1 MINEKALKDS
11 IAVLEIQQGAYN
23 RYSPYQGAIC
33 YYLKYTEVPFL
44 HVQVIVAYIF
54 LVCVILYEHE

>member
-23 RYSPYQGAIC
+23 RCLPYQGAIC
-33 YYLKYTEVPFL
+33 YCLKYTEVPFL

-54 LVCVILYEHE
+54 LVCVILYDHK

>member
-1 MINEKALKDS
+1 MIIEKALKDS

-33 YYLKYTEVPFL
+33 YCLKYTEVPFL
-44 HVQVIVAYIF
+44 HVQVIVAYIS
-54 LVCVILYEHE
+54 LVCVILYGHK